1 MATVAAVY
9 GINPFVR
16 EPQDIVSELRPSEQP
31 LKRPRAENKRV
42 WASVE
47 RPPEVVIAEAFAEAE
62 RRDPQHNKRW
72 VGLADGNKTQLRL
85 LKEWAARSG
94 VVLTIVLD
102 LIHVLGY
109 LWKAAFVFHKEGS
122 EQAQAW
128 VSERLVR
135 LLHGHSRHVAAGI
148 RRSATLRKLSSE
160 QRIPVD
166 KCADYLLKY
175 AEFLRYDQYLKA
187 GLPIATGVI
196 EGACRH
202 LIKDRMDL
210 TGARWSLGGAEA
222 VLRLRSLRS
231 SGDFEEYWRFHIERE
246 LERNHLA
253 RYADP
258 IPFAKGCDGTQLA
271 HTHNLR
277 LVA

>member
-1 MATVAAVY
+1 M
-9 GINPFVR
+9 
-16 EPQDIVSELRPSEQP
+16 
-31 LKRPRAENKRV
+31 
-42 WASVE
+42 
-47 RPPEVVIAEAFAEAE
+47 VIAEAFAEAE
-62 RRDPQHNKRW
+62 HRDPEHNKRW
-72 VGLADGNKTQLRL
+72 VALVDGNPTQLRL
-85 LKEWAARSG
+85 LKEWAMRSR

-122 EQAQAW
+122 EQAQSW
-128 VSERLVR
+128 VTERLVR
-135 LLHGHSRHVAAGI
+135 LLHGHSSHVAAGI

-160 QRIPVD
+160 QRVPVD

-210 TGARWSLGGAEA
+210 TGARWSLRGAEA

-231 SGDFEEYWRFHIERE
+231 SGDFEEYWRFHVEQE
-246 LERNHLA
+246 MERNHA
-253 RYADP
+253 VRYAGL
-258 IPFAKGCDGTQLA
+258 IPFTQGIDGKQSDSFTQLQ
-271 HTHNLR
+271 